1 MARFLLILLLI
12 FLFFRLMF
20 RIVIPW
26 LFRRKVNKMKNE
38 QEKRSQEYRNR
49 GKKEGDVTIENISDD
64 KKSKRKK
71 EKDKAEYT
79 DYEEIDED

>member
-1 MARFLLILLLI
+1 
-12 FLFFRLMF
+12 MF

-26 LFRRKVNKMKNE
+26 LFRRKVNQMKNE

-49 GKKEGDVTIENISDD
+49 GKKEGDVTIENIPND

-71 EKDKAEYT
+71 EKDEAEYT